1 MENKHKTFQRVGD
14 NLVITKNITLL
25 ESLTGYKFNFKH
37 LDGRVIGVIENNII
51 EPNQINVI
59 KGEG

>member
-1 MENKHKTFQRVGD
+1 MENNHKTFQRVGN

-37 LDGRVIGVIENNII
+37 LDGRVMVYR
-51 EPNQINVI
+51 
-59 KGEG
+59 K